1 MTYRNYIKKVP
12 GFTFMG
18 PMLMLAGMLTAADI
32 GLIYGLNPEMVLDGE
47 SMNFALAY
55 FLCTAFFSFLLMHAG
70 YLLYSGMVYSR
81 YYACIVLYLCLAAV
95 LGRVFLFGLGP
106 SPWKLF
112 IEAAFIAFC
121 LIYISQK
128 KFRIRFQY
136 KRSAMTATI
145 FFFWVFA
152 LMAGTYVYLRSSE
165 GADKAPPVNSISF
178 DESVYDDSM
187 APIPMAYGIK
197 VPDNFHLSSLE
208 DESGDLTVTF
218 HNPSYGYLIINNFS
232 SITPI
237 YKRMRVL
244 GYDNEYDFALRFY
257 KEKVGLVPIFLRKTM
272 AGTGV
277 TEYDVVSIGHI
288 TLLIEKAAGDNTI
301 AHVFH
306 GNDLIG
312 EVSLIS
318 ISSNDTGLY
327 NEIFST
333 IRYREPEHDAQKLYD
348 MADALMKKK
357 EPEQAKRLL
366 ASASVIRPDYAEY
379 RYLLAETFALTGYVS
394 SAKKELR
401 EYMKLSGDREKA
413 AKLLDTLN
421 KLN

>member
-81 YYACIVLYLCLAAV
+81 YYACIVLYLCLTAV

-244 GYDNEYDFALRFY
+244 GYDNEYDFAIRFY

>member
-244 GYDNEYDFALRFY
+244 GYDNEYDFAIRFY

>member
-1 MTYRNYIKKVP
+1 
-12 GFTFMG
+12 MG

-81 YYACIVLYLCLAAV
+81 YYACIVLYLCLTAV